1 MKGIVLLF
9 GILLVT
15 ASPSCESHG
24 DEIYTWRD
32 ERGRSYI
39 VDDPERVP
47 ERYRGRMESLS
58 KRDGGP
64 SGPQD
69 RSYETRQVEERQRK
83 TREYRKERSTQE
95 ALIAREEEKIQDLER
110 SIEKLEHARDR
121 VNEERNYL
129 KGMTTFSDRGAKA
142 ALEKRVDPRPTV
154 VISIYNRKIREAR
167 EGIGRHERKIEEYEY
182 IIDRLA
188 RDELRNYGR

>member
-1 MKGIVLLF
+1 VTVKGIVLLF

-15 ASPSCESHG
+15 ASPLEESHG

-32 ERGRSYI
+32 EKGRLFI
-39 VDDPERVP
+39 VDDIERVP
-47 ERYRGRMESLS
+47 ERYRSRMESLS
-58 KRDGGP
+58 KRNDGP

-83 TREYRKERSTQE
+83 TREYRKKRSTQE
-95 ALIAREEEKIQDLER
+95 ALIAQEEERIEDLEQ

-121 VNEERNYL
+121 VIEERNYL
-129 KGMTTFSDRGAKA
+129 MGMTTFPDRGAKA
-142 ALEKRVDPRPTV
+142 AREKPVDPRPTV
-154 VISIYNRKIREAR
+154 AISIYNRKIREAR
-167 EGIGRHERKIEEYEY
+167 EEIGRRERKIEEYEY

-188 RDELRNYGR
+188 RDELRN